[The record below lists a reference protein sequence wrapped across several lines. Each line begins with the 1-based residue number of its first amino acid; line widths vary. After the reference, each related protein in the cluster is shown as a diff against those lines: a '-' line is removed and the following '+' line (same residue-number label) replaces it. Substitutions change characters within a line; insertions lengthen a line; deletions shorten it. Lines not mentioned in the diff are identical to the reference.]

1 MTKKEVVSYLEYAL
15 NQTRFGEVKILTLQG
30 KEYFHRIGT
39 IRRFEEYLLL
49 KDKIKIYYR
58 DIRSLNIV

>member
-15 NQTRFGEVKILTLQG
+15 NQTRFGEVKIRTFQE
-30 KEYFHRIGT
+30 KEYINKIGT
-39 IRRFEEYLLL
+39 IRIFEEFLLL
-49 KDKIKIYYR
+49 KDKIKIYYK